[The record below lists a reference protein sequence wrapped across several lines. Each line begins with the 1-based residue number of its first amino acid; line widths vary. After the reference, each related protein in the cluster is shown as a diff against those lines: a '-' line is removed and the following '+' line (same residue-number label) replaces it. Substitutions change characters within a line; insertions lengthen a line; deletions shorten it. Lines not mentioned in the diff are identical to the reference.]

1 MMPAAIAALSLHVN
15 SDSQGP
21 RHKMHYFAGSG
32 TLVAQDLSKEPAPV
46 LLRRIKAQR
55 ESRFRAFQL
64 GEAMRQA
71 HLGAVEVK

>member
-1 MMPAAIAALSLHVN
+1 
-15 SDSQGP
+15 
-21 RHKMHYFAGSG
+21 MHYFAGSG